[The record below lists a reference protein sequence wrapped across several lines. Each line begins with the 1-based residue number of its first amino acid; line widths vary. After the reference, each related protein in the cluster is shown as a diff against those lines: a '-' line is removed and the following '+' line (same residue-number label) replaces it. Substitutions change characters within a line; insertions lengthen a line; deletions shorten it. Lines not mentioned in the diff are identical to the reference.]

1 MAEGRGGEAE
11 KGRARQSLAIDTE
24 QWTDPDLHVH
34 TDKHPCLCPSPPLRA
49 PLPLPSPSP
58 VILARAMRDELEE
71 ARAEVRGLAQ
81 HLQAAEG
88 KVVEAEKVVQRER
101 RAHKE
106 LEDEANQWR
115 RYALR

>member
-1 MAEGRGGEAE
+1 
-11 KGRARQSLAIDTE
+11 
-24 QWTDPDLHVH
+24 
-34 TDKHPCLCPSPPLRA
+34 
-49 PLPLPSPSP
+49 
-58 VILARAMRDELEE
+58 MRDELEE
-71 ARAEVRGLAQ
+71 ARGEVRGLAQ

-88 KVVEAEKVVQRER
+88 KIVEAEKSVQRER

>member
-1 MAEGRGGEAE
+1 M
-11 KGRARQSLAIDTE
+11 
-24 QWTDPDLHVH
+24 
-34 TDKHPCLCPSPPLRA
+34 CLETSTVPLPLLPPLRA
-49 PLPLPSPSP
+49 PLLSLSLPC
-58 VILARAMRDELEE
+58 VVVRAMRDELEE
-71 ARAEVRGLAQ
+71 ARGEVRGLAQ

-88 KVVEAEKVVQRER
+88 KIVEAEKSVQRER